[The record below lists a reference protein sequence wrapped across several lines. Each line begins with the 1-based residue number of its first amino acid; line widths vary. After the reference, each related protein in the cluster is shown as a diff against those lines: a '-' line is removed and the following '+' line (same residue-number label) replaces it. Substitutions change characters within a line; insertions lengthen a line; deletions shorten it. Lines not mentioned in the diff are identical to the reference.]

1 MQTST
6 AGPIAANT
14 DPQITVTAR
23 FFALYR
29 EAAGQDR
36 LQVAV
41 PSATTVRDLWQHL
54 VAAEPRLGRASA
66 ATASTAYAV
75 NDTWADIAQVLQD
88 GDEVAF
94 LPPVSGG

>member
-1 MQTST
+1 MQAST
-6 AGPIAANT
+6 AGVTAENI
-14 DPQITVTAR
+14 DQQITVTAR

-41 PSATTVRDLWQHL
+41 PAATTVRDLWQYL

-75 NDTWADIAQVLQD
+75 NDTWADNTQMLND

>member
-1 MQTST
+1 MQTT
-6 AGPIAANT
+6 TPDLAVDKT
-14 DPQITVTAR
+14 DQQITVMAR

-41 PSATTVRDLWQHL
+41 PVATTVRDLWQYL
-54 VAAEPRLGRASA
+54 VAAEPRLRRASA
-66 ATASTAYAV
+66 AMASTAYAI
-75 NDTWADIAQVLQD
+75 NDTWADAAQVLQD